1 MGICCAVARAE
12 QQRRVRNE
20 THTVWCGSGA
30 PITSG
35 WGGIFTIAYKEKDCQ
50 RLSLLRCSRQACQR
64 SVRGTPWACWA
75 LNPIPKTTNTMS
87 TKSTIAI
94 ALTALAAGA
103 AIGLLLA
110 PASGAETRKK
120 LAKKG
125 SDLKDRLADML
136 DEGGELIEKLKGD
149 AKDLADKAKDTANT
163 TKDRVKD
170 AASEA
175 ASSARSTANGGY
187 KS

>member
-1 MGICCAVARAE
+1 M
-12 QQRRVRNE
+12 
-20 THTVWCGSGA
+20 W
-30 PITSG
+30 
-35 WGGIFTIAYKEKDCQ
+35 
-50 RLSLLRCSRQACQR
+50 
-64 SVRGTPWACWA
+64 
-75 LNPIPKTTNTMS
+75 

-125 SDLKDRLADML
+125 NDLKDRLADML
-136 DEGGELIEKLKGD
+136 DEGGELIDKLKGD

-163 TKDRVKD
+163 AKDRVKD
-170 AASEA
+170 AANEA
-175 ASSARSTANGGY
+175 ASARSTANGGY